1 MTFSVLSLPHVNAC
15 LNSASAALLTAGWF
29 FIRAKKIEKHRFCMV
44 AAFVCSTLFLASY
57 LYYHYHVGSVRFTG
71 QGPIRT
77 LYFSI
82 LLSHTVLAVVIV
94 PMIVRTFYLAANERF
109 LEHAWWARRTLPLWL
124 YVSATGVVVYAMLYR
139 L

>member
-1 MTFSVLSLPHVNAC
+1 
-15 LNSASAALLTAGWF
+15 
-29 FIRAKKIEKHRFCMV
+29 MV
-44 AAFVCSTLFLASY
+44 AAFVCSTLFLTSY

-94 PMIVRTFYLAANERF
+94 PMILRTFYLAANERF
-109 LEHAWWARRTLPLWL
+109 LEHTWWARRTLPLWL
-124 YVSATGVVVYAMLYR
+124 YVSATGVVIYAMLYR